1 MLYLKG
7 EDRDGSQGL
16 QKDPREDLEFYSEA
30 EGERDWKNGE
40 KGDKMIPKND

>member
-16 QKDPREDLEFYSEA
+16 QKNPRKDLEFYSEA
-30 EGERDWKNGE
+30 EGERIGKME
-40 KGDKMIPKND
+40 KREIK